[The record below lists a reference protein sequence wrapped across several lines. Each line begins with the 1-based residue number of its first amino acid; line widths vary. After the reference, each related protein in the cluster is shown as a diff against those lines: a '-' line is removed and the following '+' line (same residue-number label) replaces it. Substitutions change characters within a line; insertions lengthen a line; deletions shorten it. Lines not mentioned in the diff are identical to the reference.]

1 MTPTTTPNPKAA
13 RAVADG
19 KAPLDYL
26 EPPADAATAR
36 VLRTGAAKYGRRNY
50 RDTDMLITTYV
61 GAIRRHAAAWL
72 SGEDLDPDDGEHHL
86 AHIGACV
93 HVCMGAIDAD
103 KMVDDRFVMESLP
116 ASDAVHIDGDQDAKA
131 GLTLARAESTGY
143 ERVGVAPDP
152 MVCCLHA
159 SDPAA
164 AYITL
169 YCYERCR
176 RGPQRGAPAAPA
188 PRRNLTTDD
197 LSDSV

>member
-1 MTPTTTPNPKAA
+1 MTPTTTNISDYERLVGTTRTVPDPRPDAAPSSGKAPNPKAA

-131 GLTLARAESTGY
+131 GLTLADMGAFNSAHPGCGTS
-143 ERVGVAPDP
+143 D
-152 MVCCLHA
+152 CCGE
-159 SDPAA
+159 
-164 AYITL
+164 
-169 YCYERCR
+169 C
-176 RGPQRGAPAAPA
+176 
-188 PRRNLTTDD
+188 
-197 LSDSV
+197 SV